1 VNADDERDGREESGV
16 RPYAS
21 DYHAPVLC
29 KIAVDGLVTDTA
41 GTYVDGT
48 LGGGGHTA
56 ALLDRLG
63 SKASVFGIDRDEDA
77 IAFASRR
84 LVRDLQSGRLHVVH
98 GNVADLVEL
107 LHPLNVV
114 AIDGLLLDL
123 GVSSYQLDTGS
134 RGFSHA
140 REGKLDMRMD
150 QAENAPGDHLERV
163 SAGAL
168 VNASSEQELRDVLFR
183 FGEEPRARRI
193 AAAVVSARPLET
205 TSDLASVVRATVPR
219 DVENKTLARVFQ
231 AIRIAVNRELEALE
245 GALRAAA
252 TLIRP
257 GGRLVVISYH
267 SLEDRIVK
275 RFMRSGD
282 ATGEIK
288 RDVYGNALAPFR
300 PIGRVTKADADEA
313 AANPR
318 SRSARMR
325 IAERIQNPSDST
337 PP

>member
-1 VNADDERDGREESGV
+1 MSDNTRDGQSATGNT
-16 RPYAS
+16 PYAT

-29 KIAVDGLVTDTA
+29 KTAVDGLVTDTA

-56 ALLDRLG
+56 ALLDRLD

-77 IAFASRR
+77 ITFSTGR
-84 LVRDLQSGRLHVVH
+84 LVRELESGRLRIVR

-107 LHPLNVV
+107 LTSEDV
-114 AIDGLLLDL
+114 AEIDGLLLDL
-123 GVSSYQLDTGS
+123 GVSSHQLDTGE
-134 RGFSHA
+134 RGFSYA
-140 REGKLDMRMD
+140 RDGTLDMRMD
-150 QAENAPGDHLERV
+150 QAANAPGTDPERV

-168 VNASSEQELRDVLFR
+168 VNSSSEQVLRDVLFR
-183 FGEEPRARRI
+183 FGEEPRSRRI
-193 AAAVVSARPLET
+193 AAAIVSARPLES
-205 TSDLASVVRATVPR
+205 TSDLADVVRAVVPR
-219 DVENKTLARVFQ
+219 DAETKTLARVFQ

-245 GALRAAA
+245 SALTAAQ

-282 ATGEIK
+282 ATGEVK
-288 RDVYGNALAPFR
+288 RDIYGNTLAPFR
-300 PIGRVTKADADEA
+300 PIGRVIKADDAEA

-325 IAERIQNPSDST
+325 IAERLSPSDSN